1 MGAKEMDGK
10 LLLQALVK
18 FVLGFLLTGLLIF
31 LPAGTLRFWNGW
43 LLMAVLFI
51 PMFLAGC
58 VMLVKAPALL
68 RRRLNAKER
77 EREQKD
83 VLAWSGLLFVGAFVI
98 AGLGY
103 RFGWFMLPRWA
114 CLIFAGVFLLGYAL
128 YAEVLRENEYLSRT
142 VEVQAGQRVVES
154 GLYGVVRHPMYLA
167 TLMLFLSM
175 PLILGSVYAFALLLG
190 YLPLIAAR
198 IRGEE
203 ALLERELK
211 GYRAYKQKVRYRL
224 IPGIW

>member
-1 MGAKEMDGK
+1 MDGK

-18 FVLGFLLTGLLIF
+18 FALGFLLTGLLIF

-77 EREQKD
+77 EAEQKG
-83 VLAWSGLLFVGAFVI
+83 VIAWSGLLFVAAFLL
-98 AGLGY
+98 AGFGY
-103 RFGWFMLPRWA
+103 RFGWPMLPRWA
-114 CLIFAGVFLLGYAL
+114 CLVFAGVFLLGYAL
-128 YAEVLRENEYLSRT
+128 FAEVLRENEYLSRT
-142 VEVQAGQRVVES
+142 VEVQAGQRVVDS

-167 TLMLFLSM
+167 TLLLFLSM
-175 PLILGSVYAFALLLG
+175 PLILGSVYAFAVMLG

-203 ALLERELK
+203 ALLERELA
-211 GYRAYKQKVRYRL
+211 GYREYKEKVRYRL

>member
-1 MGAKEMDGK
+1 MDGK

-77 EREQKD
+77 EAEQKG
-83 VLAWSGLLFVGAFVI
+83 VIAWSGLLFVAAFLL
-98 AGLGY
+98 AGFGY
-103 RFGWFMLPRWA
+103 RFGWPMLPRWA
-114 CLIFAGVFLLGYAL
+114 CLVFAGVFLLGYAL
-128 YAEVLRENEYLSRT
+128 FAEVLRENEFLSRT
-142 VEVQAGQRVVES
+142 VEVQAGQRVVDS

-167 TLMLFLSM
+167 TLLLFLSM
-175 PLILGSVYAFALLLG
+175 PLILGSVYAFAVMLG

-203 ALLERELK
+203 ALLERELA
-211 GYRAYKQKVRYRL
+211 GYREYKEKVRYRL

>member
-1 MGAKEMDGK
+1 MDGK

-77 EREQKD
+77 EAEQKG
-83 VLAWSGLLFVGAFVI
+83 VIAWSGLLFFAAFLL
-98 AGLGY
+98 AGFGY
-103 RFGWFMLPRWA
+103 RFGWLMLPRWA
-114 CLIFAGVFLLGYAL
+114 CLVFAGVFLLGYAL
-128 YAEVLRENEYLSRT
+128 FAEVLRENEYLSRT
-142 VEVQAGQRVVES
+142 VEVQAGQRVVDS

-167 TLMLFLSM
+167 TLLLFLSM
-175 PLILGSVYAFALLLG
+175 PLILGSVYAFAVMLG

-203 ALLERELK
+203 ALLERELA
-211 GYRAYKQKVRYRL
+211 GYREYKEKVRYRL

>member
-1 MGAKEMDGK
+1 MDAK
-10 LLLQALVK
+10 LLLQGLGK
-18 FVLGFLLTGLLIF
+18 YVLGLLLTGLLIF
-31 LPAGTLRFWNGW
+31 LPAGSLRFWNGW

-51 PMFLAGC
+51 PMLLVGLA
-58 VMLVKAPALL
+58 LFVKAPELL

-77 EREQKD
+77 EREQKGL
-83 VLAWSGLLFVGAFVI
+83 LAWSGLLFVGAFVI

-211 GYRAYKQKVRYRL
+211 GYRAYEQKVRYRL

>member
-1 MGAKEMDGK
+1 MDAK
-10 LLLQALVK
+10 LLLQGLGK
-18 FVLGFLLTGLLIF
+18 YVLGLLLTGLLIF
-31 LPAGTLRFWNGW
+31 LPAGSLRFWNGW

-51 PMFLAGC
+51 PMLLVGLA
-58 VMLVKAPALL
+58 LFVKAPELL

-77 EREQKD
+77 EREQKGL
-83 VLAWSGLLFVGAFVI
+83 LAWSGLLFVGAFVI

>member
-1 MGAKEMDGK
+1 MDGK

-31 LPAGTLRFWNGW
+31 LTAGTLRFWNGW

-77 EREQKD
+77 EAEQKG
-83 VLAWSGLLFVGAFVI
+83 VIAWSGLLFVAAFLL
-98 AGLGY
+98 AGFGY
-103 RFGWFMLPRWA
+103 RFGWPMLPRWA
-114 CLIFAGVFLLGYAL
+114 CLVFAGVFLLGYAL
-128 YAEVLRENEYLSRT
+128 FAEVLRENEYLSRT
-142 VEVQAGQRVVES
+142 VEVQAGQRVVDS

-167 TLMLFLSM
+167 TLLLFLSM
-175 PLILGSVYAFALLLG
+175 PLILGSVYAFAVMLG

-203 ALLERELK
+203 ALLERELA
-211 GYRAYKQKVRYRL
+211 GYREYKEKVRYRL

>member
-1 MGAKEMDGK
+1 MDGK

-77 EREQKD
+77 EAEQKG
-83 VLAWSGLLFVGAFVI
+83 VIAWSGLLFVAAFLL
-98 AGLGY
+98 AGFGY
-103 RFGWFMLPRWA
+103 RFGWPMLPRWA
-114 CLIFAGVFLLGYAL
+114 CLVFAGVFLLGYAL
-128 YAEVLRENEYLSRT
+128 FAEVLRENEYLSRT
-142 VEVQAGQRVVES
+142 VEVQAGQRVVDS

-167 TLMLFLSM
+167 TLLLFLSM
-175 PLILGSVYAFALLLG
+175 PLILGSVYAFAVMLG

-203 ALLERELK
+203 ALLERELA
-211 GYRAYKQKVRYRL
+211 GYREYKEKVRYRL

>member
-1 MGAKEMDGK
+1 MDAK
-10 LLLQALVK
+10 LLLQGLGK
-18 FVLGFLLTGLLIF
+18 YVLGLLLTGLLIF
-31 LPAGTLRFWNGW
+31 LPAGSLRFWNGW

-51 PMFLAGC
+51 PMLLVGLA
-58 VMLVKAPALL
+58 LFVKAPELL

-77 EREQKD
+77 EREQKG

-154 GLYGVVRHPMYLA
+154 GLYGVVRHPMYTATILMFLA
-167 TLMLFLSM
+167 I
-175 PLILGSVYAFALLLG
+175 PLILGSLPSFLILLL
-190 YLPLIAAR
+190 YPALIVKR
-198 IRGEE
+198 IGNEE
-203 ALLERELK
+203 KVLEDGLK
-211 GYRAYKQKVRYRL
+211 GYSEYKQKVKYRL
-224 IPGIW
+224 VPFIW

>member
-1 MGAKEMDGK
+1 MDAK
-10 LLLQALVK
+10 LLLQGLGK
-18 FVLGFLLTGLLIF
+18 YVLGLLLTGLLIF
-31 LPAGTLRFWNGW
+31 LPAGSLRFWNGW

-51 PMFLAGC
+51 PMLLVGLA
-58 VMLVKAPALL
+58 LFVKAPELL

-154 GLYGVVRHPMYLA
+154 GLYGFVRHPMYLA
-167 TLMLFLSM
+167 TLLLFLSM

-211 GYRAYKQKVRYRL
+211 GYRAYEQKVRYRL